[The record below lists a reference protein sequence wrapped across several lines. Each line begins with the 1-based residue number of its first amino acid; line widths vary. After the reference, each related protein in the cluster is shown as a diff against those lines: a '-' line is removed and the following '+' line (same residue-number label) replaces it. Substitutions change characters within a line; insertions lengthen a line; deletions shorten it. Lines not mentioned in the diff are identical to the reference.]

1 MKIIL
6 AVPNPDFN
14 SSKNWMQGTSTG
26 KLYIQGKKNMV
37 SCPSTQ
43 SIDFKEN
50 NSKSTTFLLVIYPPV
65 IKRSYGKSQFIRA
78 INIIMFIT
86 HIYETWLP

>member
-1 MKIIL
+1 MNIIL

-50 NSKSTTFLLVIYPPV
+50 NSQDREVY
-65 IKRSYGKSQFIRA
+65 
-78 INIIMFIT
+78 
-86 HIYETWLP
+86 HIFTGTIPSGN